1 MQVVDARDP
10 LTYRSEDLERYAVA
24 LHPAKR
30 SLLLLNKADLL
41 PEGLRSAWADHF
53 DELGVEYLF
62 WSAKAAMDEHSTGAV
77 GWVGAKGSGA
87 EWGERIRRAASRH
100 LHLADPLPCLRPL
113 LCPLCR

>member
-1 MQVVDARDP
+1 LQVVDARDP

-53 DELGVEYLF
+53 DGLGVEYLF

-77 GWVGAKGSGA
+77 GSVGAVRGGNSRGA
-87 EWGERIRRAASRH
+87 RM
-100 LHLADPLPCLRPL
+100 LP
-113 LCPLCR
+113 